1 MQINLDKRIADL
13 RRRGVIVT
21 ANNENKTVDFAI
33 ADATLRALSNRKLNS
48 VLAEVKKIVLLF
60 VSIGYKVSANGQ
72 AVSFADCHLPILS
85 EQPRGGF
92 VDGKVTHIFEHE
104 VTEWLNI
111 DGIQVTHEHPFYVVG
126 RGWVRAGDLKPGDT
140 LFTDNGEYKPV
151 EKVEQMTGK
160 TKVYNLEV
168 NDAHTYFAGGVL
180 VHNKRAENA
189 WAGGPLSGDGFTV
202 VGDAPGGV
210 WTPHTEVIYNGHV
223 FNAEESRAL
232 RNAGLL
238 EGATYAAGGI
248 GGGHAI
254 RNPRGRGGLGGGNQ
268 AQPGRGRN
276 RPAGGRAGGPVGG
289 VSSLGTSS
297 ATAGEETSADVVA
310 SQAADTAAAMVV
322 SSQQSAQENAQLQTQ
337 QTVQA
342 TQESSAAVVE
352 KLNEVAAILKKQADR
367 NDLYALFHS
376 GQQTNI

>member
-21 ANNENKTVDFAI
+21 ANNKTVDFSI
-33 ADATLRALSNRKLNS
+33 TDATLRALSNRKLNS

-72 AVSFADCHLPILS
+72 AVSFADCNLPILS

-111 DGIQVTHEHPFYVVG
+111 DGVQVTHEHPFYVVS

-151 EKVEQMTGK
+151 EKIEQMTGK
-160 TKVYNLEV
+160 TQVYNLEV
-168 NDAHTYFAGGVL
+168 DDAHTYFAGGVL
-180 VHNKRAENA
+180 VHNKVAANA
-189 WAGGPLSGDGFTV
+189 WTGGDLNGDGFTV
-202 VGDAPGGV
+202 VGDAPGGI
-210 WTPHTEVIYNGHV
+210 WTQNTEVIYNGHV
-223 FNAEESRAL
+223 FNAEESRAM
-232 RNAGLL
+232 RRAGLL
-238 EGATYAAGGI
+238 ENAVYRANDAGG
-248 GGGHAI
+248 GGG
-254 RNPRGRGGLGGGNQ
+254 GGGFRP
-268 AQPGRGRN
+268 QPSRVVLRDRS
-276 RPAGGRAGGPVGG
+276 RPRAGSGSSLR
-289 VSSLGTSS
+289 VSSD
-297 ATAGEETSADVVA
+297 ATGSQGETSATEVA
-310 SQAADTAAAMVV
+310 AQMAVESAAAIVV
-322 SSQQSAQENAQLQTQ
+322 SSQQSTQENAQLQTQ
-337 QTVQA
+337 QTVAA

-352 KLNEVAAILKKQADR
+352 KLSEVATILKRQADR
-367 NDLYALFHS
+367 NDLYTLFHS